1 MYMKYCNHPE
11 SETVFCK
18 LLFLLFLVLLLLLLS
33 SCKTTSNTTAIVPV
47 HSATHDTIFLR
58 KLKYDSIYID
68 RWQRIERKADT
79 VFYDRVKTEFRYRLL
94 RDTVYKT
101 RTDTIPVVKQVPVVK
116 KERYTPPFTKFLGYL
131 CIIAL
136 GASISI
142 LLGKKLKELR
152 Q

>member
-1 MYMKYCNHPE
+1 MKYCNHPE
-11 SETVFCK
+11 SETVFSK

-33 SCKTTSNTTAIVPV
+33 SCRTASNTAIVPV
-47 HSATHDTIFLR
+47 HSATHDTILLR
-58 KLKYDSIYID
+58 KVKYDSIYID

-116 KERYTPPFTKFLGYL
+116 KERYTPPFTKFLACLG
-131 CIIAL
+131 IIAL
-136 GASISI
+136 GASVIV
-142 LLGKKLKELR
+142 LLGKKLR
-152 Q
+152 S

>member
-1 MYMKYCNHPE
+1 MKYCNHPE

-33 SCKTTSNTTAIVPV
+33 SCKTTSNTTDIVPV

-79 VFYDRVKTEFRYRLL
+79 VFCEKTKTEFRYRLL

-101 RTDTIPVVKQVPVVK
+101 RTDTIPVVRQVPVVK
-116 KERYTPPFTKFLGYL
+116 KERYTPPLTKFLACLG
-131 CIIAL
+131 IIAL
-136 GASISI
+136 GASVCIFLFKFS
-142 LLGKKLKELR
+142 K
-152 Q
+152 

>member
-33 SCKTTSNTTAIVPV
+33 SCKTTSTSAIVPV

-58 KLKYDSIYID
+58 KLKYDSVYID
-68 RWQRIERKADT
+68 RWQRIEHKADT
-79 VFYDRVKTEFRYRLL
+79 VFCDRTKTEFRYRLL

-101 RTDTIPVVKQVPVVK
+101 QTDTIPVVRQVPVVK
-116 KERYTPPFTKFLGYL
+116 KERYTPPFTKFLACLG
-131 CIIAL
+131 IIAL
-136 GASISI
+136 GASVCIFLFKFS
-142 LLGKKLKELR
+142 K
-152 Q
+152 

>member
-1 MYMKYCNHPE
+1 MKYCNHPE
-11 SETVFCK
+11 SETVFSK
-18 LLFLLFLVLLLLLLS
+18 LLFLLFLVLLLLMLS
-33 SCKTTSNTTAIVPV
+33 SCKTASNTTAIVPV
-47 HSATHDTIFLR
+47 HSATHDTLWLS

-116 KERYTPPFTKFLGYL
+116 KESYTPPFTMFLACLG
-131 CIIAL
+131 IIAL
-136 GASISI
+136 GTISI
-142 LLGKKLKELR
+142 FILFKFKR
-152 Q
+152 S

>member
-1 MYMKYCNHPE
+1 MKLTENPAKNRLLARIIA
-11 SETVFCK
+11 FI
-18 LLFLLFLVLLLLLLS
+18 LFLFLLLLLS
-33 SCKTTSNTTAIVPV
+33 SCKTASNTTDIVPV

-58 KLKYDSIYID
+58 KQKYDSIYID
-68 RWQRIERKADT
+68 RWQRIEHKADT

-116 KERYTPPFTKFLGYL
+116 KERYTPPFTKFLACL

-136 GASISI
+136 GASVIV
-142 LLGKKLKELR
+142 LLGKKLR
-152 Q
+152 S

>member
-1 MYMKYCNHPE
+1 MKLTENPAKNRLLARLIA
-11 SETVFCK
+11 FI
-18 LLFLLFLVLLLLLLS
+18 LFLFLLLLS

-47 HSATHDTIFLR
+47 HSATHDTILLS

-79 VFYDRVKTEFRYRLL
+79 VFCDRAKTEFRYRLL

-116 KERYTPPFTKFLGYL
+116 KERYTPPFTKFLACLG
-131 CIIAL
+131 IIAL
-136 GASISI
+136 GASVIV
-142 LLGKKLKELR
+142 LLGKKLRSLR
-152 Q
+152 S

>member
-33 SCKTTSNTTAIVPV
+33 SCKTTSTSAIVPV

-58 KLKYDSIYID
+58 KLKYDSVYID
-68 RWQRIERKADT
+68 RWQSIERKADT
-79 VFYDRVKTEFRYRLL
+79 VFCDRVKTEFRYRLL

-116 KERYTPPFTKFLGYL
+116 KECYTPPFTKFLACLG
-131 CIIAL
+131 IIAL
-136 GASISI
+136 GAISI
-142 LLGKKLKELR
+142 FILFKFKR
-152 Q
+152 S

>member
-1 MYMKYCNHPE
+1 MKYCNHPE
-11 SETVFCK
+11 SETVFSK

-33 SCKTTSNTTAIVPV
+33 SCRTASNTAIVPV
-47 HSATHDTIFLR
+47 HSATHDTILLS
-58 KLKYDSIYID
+58 KVKYDSVYID

-101 RTDTIPVVKQVPVVK
+101 RTDTIPVVKQVPVIR
-116 KERYTPPFTKFLGYL
+116 KERYTPPFTKFLACL

-136 GASISI
+136 GASVIV
-142 LLGKKLKELR
+142 LLGKKLR
-152 Q
+152 S